1 MPGSG
6 RANILSLE
14 NSRPDLTFHAK
25 MSSQDLKLGVHSLR
39 LKPSGPLAATQGAAP
54 YLPGVRLKVVGP
66 ETVDWAPPICAGALT
81 GMALD
86 RLICAGTPSPA
97 QGGLSRG
104 CCAGPGLPNGHL
116 LLSGPAQAP
125 RPGDNETAGRRAA
138 ASNQQQSWDLPSC
151 PSRTPAFPARAASAL
166 VFPPPLRPF

>member
-1 MPGSG
+1 
-6 RANILSLE
+6 
-14 NSRPDLTFHAK
+14 

-97 QGGLSRG
+97 QGPDPLICAGTPSPAQGGLSRG

-125 RPGDNETAGRRAA
+125 RPGDNEAAGRRAA